1 MIWRKLGSNMVF
13 KTLFMLSAYTYEKIE
28 IVYTNSTSALLK
40 IEKIYVYFTYSLKK
54 LKILLTLLLM
64 EYKIYFIKSVK
75 WGCIDMLKNLKN
87 IPVEKRLIRSFIFV
101 TILASI
107 AGLLGTVLML
117 VMDGRYSSALELNG
131 FIQGDIGEYNTYMEK
146 DSAYVRDIIL
156 MSDEAQI
163 AEIEADLVEV
173 DKMVDSYF
181 SDFEAKLET
190 AEERALVDEIKEL
203 YPKYLNI
210 RAEVISLAKAKKNE
224 DALMVFRNDALP
236 YLHQIIANGDALLA
250 MNVEMGDEVSGILSI
265 ASKIMMAVI
274 IIMLVGSI
282 FISMRFA
289 VLTARDF
296 VRPIE
301 KVQAGTAKLRKGELD
316 INVMVNSR
324 NEFGEMANDLNDAV
338 ANINEYIQ
346 VIENGL
352 DEVSKGNFSI
362 RPTVEFAGDFIKI
375 KEAIENITLELSRT
389 LSQINEGADQVAIGA
404 EQLAENA
411 QMLAEGAT
419 SQAGAVQELTATIE
433 SVASAAEDS
442 AKKADNAY
450 QNAEKFA
457 KVAKQSG
464 EEMKLLTEAMGRI
477 TETSKEIESIIAEI
491 EDIAAQTNL
500 LSLNASI
507 EAARAGEAGKGFAVV
522 ADQIGKLAAD
532 SAQSAVNTRNL
543 IVKSLTEIEQGNVIT
558 VKTAGALEEV
568 MGGIIQLANASKES
582 RDLSAEQAETMAQVQ
597 IGIEQ
602 IAEVVQNNSASA
614 EETSATSEELNAQS
628 QNLKAL
634 VEHFILRE
642 DI

>member
-1 MIWRKLGSNMVF
+1 MN
-13 KTLFMLSAYTYEKIE
+13 
-28 IVYTNSTSALLK
+28 
-40 IEKIYVYFTYSLKK
+40 
-54 LKILLTLLLM
+54 
-64 EYKIYFIKSVK
+64 
-75 WGCIDMLKNLKN
+75 WGCINMLKNLKN

-101 TILASI
+101 TVIASI
-107 AGLLGTVLML
+107 AGLLGAVLML
-117 VMDGRYSSALELNG
+117 VMDARYSTALELNG
-131 FIQGDIGEYNTYMEK
+131 FIQGDIGEYNTNIEK
-146 DSAYVRDIIL
+146 GSAYVRDIIL
-156 MSDEAQI
+156 LTEETDI
-163 AEIEADLVEV
+163 AEVEADLAEV
-173 DKMVDSYF
+173 DQAVDEYF
-181 SDFEAKLET
+181 AAFEAKLET
-190 AEERALVDEIKEL
+190 TEERALVDEIKEL
-203 YPKYLNI
+203 YPQYLAS
-210 RAEVISLAKAKKNE
+210 RKEVIELAKTNNNE
-224 DALMVFRNDALP
+224 DAFNLFQSEALP
-236 YLHQIIANGDALLA
+236 HLHQIIENGNQLLS
-250 MNVEMGDEVSGILSI
+250 MNVVMGDDISGTLSL
-265 ASKIMMAVI
+265 ASMVMMGIIVIMMVVATVI
-274 IIMLVGSI
+274 SL
-282 FISMRFA
+282 RFA
-289 VLTARDF
+289 VLTAKDF

-338 ANINEYIQ
+338 AKINEYIQ
-346 VIENGL
+346 VIEHGL
-352 DEVSKGNFSI
+352 EEVGRGNFAV
-362 RPTVEFAGDFIKI
+362 RPTVDFSGDFIKI
-375 KEAIENITLELSRT
+375 KDAIENITLELSRT

-433 SVASAAEDS
+433 GVANAAEES
-442 AKKADNAY
+442 AKKADHAY

-457 KVAKQSG
+457 QVARQSG
-464 EEMKLLTEAMGRI
+464 EEMKLLTEAMDRI
-477 TETSKEIESIIAEI
+477 TTTSQEIESIIAEI

-543 IVKSLTEIEQGNVIT
+543 IVKSLSEIKQGNEIT
-558 VKTAGALEEV
+558 IKTAGALEEV
-568 MGGIIQLANASKES
+568 MGGIMQLADASKES

-634 VEHFILRE
+634 VDHFILRE